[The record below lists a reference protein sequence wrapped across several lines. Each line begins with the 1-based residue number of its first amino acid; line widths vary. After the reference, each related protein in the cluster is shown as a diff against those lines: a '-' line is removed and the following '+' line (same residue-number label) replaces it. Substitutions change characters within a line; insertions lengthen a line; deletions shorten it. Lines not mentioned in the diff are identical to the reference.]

1 MRTDPTDTGGL
12 FVGRRPGT
20 APTRY
25 ARAAGARRRGAGGAS
40 TRSLAHALLGL
51 MVVLNLLFW
60 GPIPAGA
67 LWIASQVQYRTDSV
81 SWGILLGFAALL
93 AALFCGLAVLKR
105 LDRAWIVV
113 RRAAGVDQRG
123 GALGRVFGT
132 TAIIGAVGFTAW
144 LLLIGGPR
152 PDARAA
158 VRRLLRY
165 YRQFEGLSE
174 QEVNARLRER
184 GGRAPARRRSR
195 ASSRSTCRARPGP
208 SIRRRPSS
216 TRSRTPRAAAC
227 TATSTRTPPRCAP
240 SSPTASASRRSAS
253 SSAAGS
259 PSSWA
264 RRRRRCSSPTTSS

>member
-1 MRTDPTDTGGL
+1 VRTDPTDTGGL

-25 ARAAGARRRGAGGAS
+25 GAAPRPGGRARRRLDAL
-40 TRSLAHALLGL
+40 LAHLLL
-51 MVVLNLLFW
+51 AVMVAVNLLFW

-81 SWGILLGFAALL
+81 SWGILLGFGALL

-144 LLLIGGPR
+144 LLLVGGLGPTLAPR
-152 PDARAA
+152 
-158 VRRLLRY
+158 
-165 YRQFEGLSE
+165 
-174 QEVNARLRER
+174 
-184 GGRAPARRRSR
+184 
-195 ASSRSTCRARPGP
+195 
-208 SIRRRPSS
+208 
-216 TRSRTPRAAAC
+216 
-227 TATSTRTPPRCAP
+227 
-240 SSPTASASRRSAS
+240 
-253 SSAAGS
+253 
-259 PSSWA
+259 
-264 RRRRRCSSPTTSS
+264 